1 MAGGG
6 EGEEESVIVA
16 QYRTFCPLPL
26 PPAKLPS
33 TTVAVFLGFFCKS
46 RREMANRGPFSVSK
60 VLSCFLSLS
69 FTYLDSFAP
78 PSLERS
84 GCFAPLGEGRGN
96 AAAG

>member
-1 MAGGG
+1 MDGGS

-26 PPAKLPS
+26 SPAKLPS
-33 TTVAVFLGFFCKS
+33 TTVAVFVFFGKS

-96 AAAG
+96 AAAD